1 MMKDV
6 LEYAYRLIE
15 PTPEQRMHAD
25 TIASRCLDTVK
36 SIARKYEEVTDVIL
50 VGSYA
55 KDTWL
60 PESIDIDIFLKIK
73 PSVDEHRFESI
84 GVEIGLNALK
94 EYNPYLR
101 YAQHPYVESMV
112 EGIRVNV
119 VPCYDVEIG
128 RWRSATDRS
137 PYHTSYM
144 LNMLDAMKRSE
155 VRLLKRFMKV
165 IGVYGAEIAVE
176 GFSGYVCEVLI
187 LAYGSFIDVLK
198 NASVWRDNEVI
209 TVPSSRFSVN
219 GIRNRFRDD
228 PTPLMIPD
236 PIDEH
241 RNLGAA
247 ISYESVGRF
256 ILAAR
261 NFLKSPSIEY
271 FTTAPAN
278 VTATHDKDDKDDKDT
293 NSKHKPEIN
302 STIVLEFAY
311 ERRSDDILYGQLK
324 SSMHAIVKQL
334 KGSDFNV
341 IRSICY
347 VDCNK
352 SKAYIALLLDS
363 LTIPP
368 ITVKEGPKVFDSSNA
383 TRFIEKNR
391 DTLMWIDNEGRLKA
405 LARRRFVEA
414 RSLIEY
420 ILTDRLESSGISKG
434 IASDIKKNGF
444 KVHVSDV
451 RMINGLLSSD
461 RYAFMDC

>member
-1 MMKDV
+1 MIKDV
-6 LEYAYRLIE
+6 LDHAYRLTE
-15 PTPEQRMHAD
+15 PTLEQRMHAD
-25 TIASRCLDTVK
+25 NVASRCLDAVRNV
-36 SIARKYEEVTDVIL
+36 ARSYEEVTDIML

-84 GVEIGLNALK
+84 GVEIGLNALR

-112 EGIRVNV
+112 EDIRVNV

-137 PYHTSYM
+137 PYHTLYM
-144 LNMLDAMKRSE
+144 LNMLDAMKRRE

-209 TVPSSRFSVN
+209 TVPLSRLNLDS
-219 GIRNRFRDD
+219 IRNRFRDN

-241 RNLGAA
+241 RNLGSA

-271 FTTAPAN
+271 FTTT
-278 VTATHDKDDKDDKDT
+278 TATTTATTYEDT
-293 NSKHKPEIN
+293 ISKHKPEMD
-302 STIVLEFAY
+302 STIVLELTY

-334 KGSDFNV
+334 NVNDFKV

-352 SKAYIALLLDS
+352 GRAYIALLLES

-368 ITVKEGPKVFDSSNA
+368 ITVKQGPKVFDAVST

-391 DTLMWIDNEGRLKA
+391 DTLIWVDNEGRLRA
-405 LARRRFVEA
+405 VASRRFVEA

-420 ILTDRLESSGISKG
+420 ILTDGLESSGISKG
-434 IASDIKKNGF
+434 IVSDIKKNGF

-451 RMINGLLSSD
+451 RMIDGLLSND
-461 RYAFMDC
+461 RYAFREC

>member
-6 LEYAYRLIE
+6 LDDAYRLIE

-25 TIASRCLDTVK
+25 TVASRCLDTVR

-84 GVEIGLNALK
+84 GVEIGLNAL

-144 LNMLDAMKRSE
+144 LNMLDAMKRRG

-209 TVPSSRFSVN
+209 TVPLSRFSIN
-219 GIRNRFRDD
+219 SIRNRFRDN

-241 RNLGAA
+241 RNLGSA

-271 FTTAPAN
+271 FTA
-278 VTATHDKDDKDDKDT
+278 ATYDKDT

-302 STIVLEFAY
+302 STIVLELAY

-324 SSMHAIVKQL
+324 SSMHAIVRQL
-334 KGSDFNV
+334 KDSDFNV

-347 VDCNK
+347 VDSK
-352 SKAYIALLLDS
+352 SSKAYIALLLDS

-368 ITVKEGPKVFDSSNA
+368 ITVKQGPKVFDMVSA

-391 DTLMWIDNEGRLKA
+391 DTLIWVDNEGRLKA
-405 LARRRFVEA
+405 VARRRFIEA

-461 RYAFMDC
+461 RYAFRDC

>member
-15 PTPEQRMHAD
+15 PTLEQRAHAD

-84 GVEIGLNALK
+84 GVKIGLDALK
-94 EYNPYLR
+94 GYNPYLR

-144 LNMLDAMKRSE
+144 LNMLDDMKRRE

-198 NASVWRDNEVI
+198 KASAWRDNEVI

-228 PTPLMIPD
+228 HTPLMIPD

-241 RNLGAA
+241 RNLGSA

-261 NFLKSPSIEY
+261 NFLKSPNIEY
-271 FTTAPAN
+271 FTIAT
-278 VTATHDKDDKDDKDT
+278 VTYDKDT

-302 STIVLEFAY
+302 STIVLEFTY
-311 ERRSDDILYGQLK
+311 ESRSDDIIYGQLK
-324 SSMHAIVKQL
+324 SSMNAIVKQL
-334 KGSDFNV
+334 NGSDFNV

-347 VDCNK
+347 VDSK
-352 SKAYIALLLDS
+352 SRKAYIALLLDS
-363 LTIPP
+363 LTIPA
-368 ITVKEGPKVFDSSNA
+368 ITVKQGPKVFDMVSA

-391 DTLMWIDNEGRLKA
+391 DTLIWIDNEGRLKA
-405 LARRRFVEA
+405 IARRRFIEA

-451 RMINGLLSSD
+451 RMINGLLASD
-461 RYAFMDC
+461 RYAFRNC